1 MHPCTPRQAAY
12 RARCAR
18 GSTLRHRG
26 RRSDGHIGP
35 ILPDLRDELEF
46 GYAVGALHLSTFA
59 VGALMASPT
68 ARTAVGALG
77 LRRLLWLSVGGMASG
92 CLLLAVGRSVVA
104 TLLATSL
111 LGWFTASIVHAVQ
124 ALLSA
129 HHGEGRTVALVE
141 ADVAASLGA
150 DPGKPCR
157 VAEDDGP
164 QPGV

>member
-1 MHPCTPRQAAY
+1 M
-12 RARCAR
+12 RAVRP
-18 GSTLRHRG
+18 LRHRG

-59 VGALMASPT
+59 VGALMASLT

-92 CLLLAVGRSVVA
+92 CLLLVVGRSVVA

-111 LGWFTASIVHAVQ
+111 LGWFTASIVGPVQ

-141 ADVAASLGA
+141 ADVAASLARSLFRSPSPPRIGSGRA
-150 DPGKPCR
+150 
-157 VAEDDGP
+157 
-164 QPGV
+164 GVSCWSPPPAPARC